1 MSVETKTSTG
11 ETVDW
16 VSLSIPGNEKVAVGR
31 YEFER
36 TDFYIGILDF
46 LAGNRSIPLANG
58 TITIDISETPKGLV
72 KFGHIQM
79 PYEQFVDGVLWGMQN
94 TGKFAEEFQVPL
106 RFANMFALDALEKQL
121 KFSLPK
127 RNDGLLKTVRELR
140 EEHLDSKG
148 IYGLKANLQQDK

>member
-11 ETVDW
+11 EIIDW
-16 VSLSIPGNEKVAVGR
+16 SSFSSPGPEKVNIGR
-31 YEFER
+31 YEFDK

-46 LAGNRSIPLANG
+46 LAGNRLIPLANG
-58 TITIDISETPKGLV
+58 TITIDIPETPKGLV
-72 KFGHIQM
+72 KFGHIEM
-79 PYEQFVDGVLWGMQN
+79 PYEQFVDGVMWAMQN
-94 TGKFAEEFQVPL
+94 TGRYAEEFQVPL
-106 RFANMFALDALEKQL
+106 KFTNAVALDALEKQL

-127 RNDGLLKTVRELR
+127 RKDSLLETVRELR